1 MKNNKIT
8 AEEQDKTDVVL
19 KERLANE
26 NSRQHYVY
34 HQHQADMNVHYV
46 VTLMLLAIE
55 NTNGRDIDD
64 FVTKTQV
71 QVIVNTFQCCA
82 TQ

>member
-19 KERLANE
+19 RERLANE
-26 NSRQHYVY
+26 SH

-55 NTNGRDIDD
+55 NTNGRDIND
-64 FVTKTQV
+64 FVTTTQV

-82 TQ
+82 TL

>member
-19 KERLANE
+19 RERLANE
-26 NSRQHYVY
+26 NGRQHYVY

-46 VTLMLLAIE
+46 RGNPYVVSYRKHKWT
-55 NTNGRDIDD
+55 GY
-64 FVTKTQV
+64 
-71 QVIVNTFQCCA
+71 
-82 TQ
+82 